1 MRYFLPS
8 SFFLLTFQG
17 LLASPG
23 VLLAFQGAPLQEPP
37 PIVVKIIEPE
47 TDPTGLAE
55 VLLGVVKLTGVWVLI
70 AVGLGALFAYGLFW
84 YRSRD
89 RS

>member
-1 MRYFLPS
+1 M
-8 SFFLLTFQG
+8 
-17 LLASPG
+17 
-23 VLLAFQGAPLQEPP
+23 
-37 PIVVKIIEPE
+37 VKIIEPE